1 MDDSIDALIKDIAVK
16 HGVEINCDD
25 PILIS
30 QTMNAKFIADST
42 KMQQAMLHQH
52 REELEGIT
60 LRWDDETKKQSERIL
75 NASLSASKEA
85 MANLLQE
92 GVKSTVIGIKKEVDE
107 SLSRASR
114 ALCRS
119 EKIAMIN
126 LCASAI
132 TFLAACTIVI
142 GILFR

>member
-30 QTMNAKFIADST
+30 QTINAKFIDDST
-42 KMQQAMLHQH
+42 KMQQAMLHPH
-52 REELEGIT
+52 KEELEGIT

-85 MANLLQE
+85 MANLLQD
-92 GVKSTVIGIKKEVDE
+92 GVKSAVMGIKKEVDE
-107 SLSRASR
+107 SLSRASN
-114 ALCRS
+114 ALRSS
-119 EKIAMIN
+119 EKVAMIH